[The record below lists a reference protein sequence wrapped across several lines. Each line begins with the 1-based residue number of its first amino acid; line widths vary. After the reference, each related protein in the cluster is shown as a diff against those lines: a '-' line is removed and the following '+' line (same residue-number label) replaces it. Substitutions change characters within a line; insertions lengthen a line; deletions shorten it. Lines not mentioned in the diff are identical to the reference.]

1 VADSSGAVA
10 AVAALIGTGVG
21 AGVTLTVEWIRA
33 RAGDRASRRDALLA
47 ACTGFTAAVART
59 RSLCYDL
66 DQPGAKERVRAQ
78 LEEARVECERL
89 RLLADSRET
98 QKAAR
103 MALRHLWAV
112 WHLAERGTDP
122 RAHQFPD
129 ATPWKRLRTELTAL
143 YVGVRRE
150 TGSSHPEDVF
160 EELD

>member
-1 VADSSGAVA
+1 VADGSGVVA
-10 AVAALIGTGVG
+10 AAAALIGAVVV
-21 AGVTLTVEWIRA
+21 AGVTLAVERLRA
-33 RAGDRASRRDALLA
+33 RAADRASRRDALLS
-47 ACTGFTAAVART
+47 ACTNFMAAVART

-66 DQPGAKERVRAQ
+66 DQPEAKKRVHAQ

-89 RLLADSRET
+89 RLLADSSET

-112 WHLAERGTDP
+112 WHLAEHGTDP
-122 RAHQFPD
+122 RADQFPD
-129 ATPWKRLRTELTAL
+129 ARPWKRLRTELTAL

-160 EELD
+160 EELE